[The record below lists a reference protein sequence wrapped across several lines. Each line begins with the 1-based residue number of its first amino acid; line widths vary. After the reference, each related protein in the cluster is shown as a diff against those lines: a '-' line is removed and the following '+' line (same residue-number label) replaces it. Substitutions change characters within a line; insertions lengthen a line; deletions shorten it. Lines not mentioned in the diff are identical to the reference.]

1 MEMDESGGVDRPP
14 GGAETEVGR
23 RQTLAHAGLAASL
36 LYPAGAILLA
46 ATVLLAGDAAP
57 VLAGEDI
64 GSATI
69 VVEKVTGALDG
80 DVRRLARGER
90 VRRNEVIETADSS
103 ASEIVFL
110 DDTKVALGP
119 NARLILD
126 RFVFDPD
133 PALGKFA
140 MTTDKGVFRFQSG
153 KLAKGSYVIR
163 TPAVTIAVGGAA
175 GSDAAKVARPEDCK
189 LVSTTVFADGTM
201 LPPGAPPEW
210 AVAAVRELDEKLGY
224 SAEEAG
230 DARPC
235 HGP

>member
-1 MEMDESGGVDRPP
+1 MEMDGSGAVDRP

-23 RQTLAHAGLAASL
+23 RQVLARAGLAASF

-57 VLAGEDI
+57 VFAGEDI
-64 GSATI
+64 CSATI
-69 VVEKVTGALDG
+69 VVEKVTGELNG

-90 VRRNEVIETADSS
+90 VRQNEVIETADSS

-119 NARLILD
+119 NARLMLD

-133 PALGKFA
+133 PARGKFA
-140 MTTDKGVFRFQSG
+140 MTTDKGVFRFRSG

-163 TPAVTIAVGGAA
+163 TPSVTIGVGGTA
-175 GSDAAKVARPEDCK
+175 GGDARAVARSEDCK
-189 LVSTTVFADGTM
+189 LVSTTVFPDGTM
-201 LPPGAPPEW
+201 LPPGPPTDW
-210 AVAAVRELDEKLGY
+210 AVAEVQELDEKLGH

-230 DARPC
+230 AAWRR

>member
-126 RFVFDPD
+126 RFVFDP
-133 PALGKFA
+133 
-140 MTTDKGVFRFQSG
+140 TR
-153 KLAKGSYVIR
+153 R
-163 TPAVTIAVGGAA
+163 AA
-175 GSDAAKVARPEDCK
+175 SSR
-189 LVSTTVFADGTM
+189 
-201 LPPGAPPEW
+201 
-210 AVAAVRELDEKLGY
+210 
-224 SAEEAG
+224 
-230 DARPC
+230 
-235 HGP
+235 

>member
-1 MEMDESGGVDRPP
+1 MDGSGGVDRP
-14 GGAETEVGR
+14 GGAATEVGR
-23 RQTLAHAGLAASL
+23 RQALAHAGLAASF

-64 GSATI
+64 GRATI

-80 DVRRLARGER
+80 EVRRLARGEG
-90 VRRNEVIETADSS
+90 VRQNEVIETADSS

-119 NARLILD
+119 NARLMLD

-133 PALGKFA
+133 PARGKFA

-153 KLAKGSYVIR
+153 KLAKGSYVIH
-163 TPAVTIAVGGAA
+163 TPSVTIAVGGTA
-175 GSDAAKVARPEDCK
+175 GGAAAKVARPEDCK

-210 AVAAVRELDEKLGY
+210 AAAKVRELDGLLGN
-224 SAEEAG
+224 SAEKAG
-230 DARPC
+230 DARRC

>member
-1 MEMDESGGVDRPP
+1 MDRSGGVDRP

-23 RQTLAHAGLAASL
+23 GQTLAHAGLAASF

-80 DVRRLARGER
+80 DVRRLARGEG
-90 VRRNEVIETADSS
+90 VRQNEVIETADSS

-126 RFVFDPD
+126 HFVFDPD
-133 PALGKFA
+133 PTLSKFA
-140 MTTDKGVFRFQSG
+140 MTTDKGVFRFRSG
-153 KLAKGSYVIR
+153 KLAKGTYVIR
-163 TPAVTIAVGGAA
+163 TPSVTIAVGGTV

-189 LVSTTVFADGTM
+189 LVSTTIFADGTM

-210 AVAAVRELDEKLGY
+210 AAAKVRELDGLLGN
-224 SAEEAG
+224 SAEKAG
-230 DARPC
+230 DARWC